1 MYSTSC
7 IATRLWGNKSV
18 LVFRCWRMLGL
29 LFLLLSLL
37 EFSPTLC
44 HAGEV
49 RGTWLTTTANDA
61 IMNPLH
67 PEVQQF
73 LLDQVLEAIDHYDL
87 DGIQMDDRIVWPYVT
102 MGYDAYTKQIYANE
116 HQGKAPPQDAH
127 DPAWMAWRADK
138 INAFAKRF
146 TLAIRAKR
154 PGLILSLSPAVY
166 PWSWQHYLLAWPAW
180 SAWGNGDT
188 STELKPSWDEFI
200 PQAYRLSYRD
210 FASTWQQQVDAVR
223 AAGGNPH
230 TNLLAGIRIVG
241 DGPDASW
248 QQLRDAIE
256 LTRTMGNVGHVLW
269 FSHGVLDL
277 YHKELQGY
285 YAQTGKSESPH
296 FPTGWREAA
305 IPLTAIATP
314 TETAKSPIW
323 TYTPS
328 PTKPIHGT
336 YCLIGFDGEQWDY
349 VGEVTLE
356 QNASPAKRILSIP
369 VHYQQLELIR
379 DRRVDRQSQLR

>member
-1 MYSTSC
+1 MYSTPC

-210 FASTWQQQVDAVR
+210 FASTWQRQVDAVR

-296 FPTGWREAA
+296 FPTG
-305 IPLTAIATP
+305 
-314 TETAKSPIW
+314 
-323 TYTPS
+323 
-328 PTKPIHGT
+328 
-336 YCLIGFDGEQWDY
+336 
-349 VGEVTLE
+349 
-356 QNASPAKRILSIP
+356 
-369 VHYQQLELIR
+369 
-379 DRRVDRQSQLR
+379 